1 MPITD
6 RAEEILES
14 LWIECVEHAKDQC
27 DMSLLKDDEAIKEL
41 TSHGYLKTHNHSVR
55 LTPKGE
61 KEARSCVRRHRLA
74 ERLFVDVLDC
84 KKKTVHDKSCR
95 FEHLL
100 HEGLDESICTILGHP
115 KECPHGKSI
124 PDGNCCREAKRT
136 AGKIIMPL
144 SELDARRK
152 AVVSYLHTK
161 NREALKRLLA
171 MGVLPNMDIV
181 LNQSFPSYVF
191 QIGES
196 QFAIDKELASAIFV
210 RVNQR

>member
-14 LWIECVEHAKDQC
+14 LWIECAEHAKDQC
-27 DMSLLKDDEAIKEL
+27 DTSLLRDDDAIKEL
-41 TSHGYLKTHNHSVR
+41 ISHGYLKIHNHAVR
-55 LTPKGE
+55 LTQKGE

-74 ERLFVDVLDC
+74 ERLFVDVFDC
-84 KKKTVHDKSCR
+84 KKKMVHDKSCR

-115 KECPHGKSI
+115 KECPHGRSI
-124 PDGNCCREAKRT
+124 PEGNCCREAKKT
-136 AGKIIMPL
+136 AGKVIMPL
-144 SELDARRK
+144 SELEVRKK

-171 MGVLPNMDIV
+171 MGVLPTMDIV
-181 LNQSFPSYVF
+181 LNQNFPSYVF